1 MTDATYPKFRWF
13 ILISFVIVTAST
25 SLSMIAPAPMV
36 PEMAKTMGIDLGEA
50 TAAAMMTFNLFMG
63 VFAFVGG
70 FFLDKIGVFRMWL
83 MCLVLVGAGS
93 LLMPVIGNAVPGLVF
108 CRILHAAGT
117 GPIMA
122 SIAIVSAQY
131 FKYNER
137 TYVAAFQG
145 FAVSFGIAIGLMFSP
160 KMLGIVGDWK
170 SALAWTAIFPA
181 IGMVFGLITILGH
194 KPLAPQGVVPKTD
207 DDVLFSPDFKK
218 ALLYITVYVLAL
230 MGLIDSWCQQTY
242 NAMMP
247 GFYSADF
254 PVGLGFGALGSVKL
268 TWASFAMMAGT
279 LVAPVVT
286 ENVFKGNPK
295 PTVFIG
301 LGIAGAMILTV
312 QKLTPQS
319 SDFMLIVIPCL
330 VLFFS
335 SFVNPTIFGYVA
347 KHYPAGVAGRLG
359 GFIMFFFVFGA
370 TFGQGISSYMLS
382 KTGFYWAPMFLLA
395 IVTFIGA
402 VVVLFLRPPKGFE
415 ALNLINTKMENN
427 Q

>member
-1 MTDATYPKFRWF
+1 MTDAVYPKFRWF
-13 ILISFVIVTAST
+13 ILLSYVIVTAAT

-70 FFLDKIGVFRMWL
+70 FFLDKVGVFRMWII
-83 MCLVLVGAGS
+83 CLVIIGSGS
-93 LLMPVIGNAVPGLVF
+93 LLMPVIGNSIPGLVA

-122 SIAIVSAQY
+122 SIAMVSARY
-131 FKYNER
+131 FKYKER

-145 FAVSFGIAIGLMFSP
+145 VAVSFGIAIGLMFSP
-160 KMLGIVGDWK
+160 KMLSIVGDWK
-170 SALAWTAIFPA
+170 PALAWTAIFPA
-181 IGMVFGLITILGH
+181 LGIIFGLIVLMGP
-194 KPLAPQGVVPKTD
+194 KPPAVQSAGPATD
-207 DDVLFSPDFKK
+207 DTVLFSPDFKK
-218 ALLYITVYVLAL
+218 ALCYITVYLLAL

-247 GFYSADF
+247 GLYAAPP
-254 PVGLGFGALGSVKL
+254 PVGLGFGAMGSVKL
-268 TWASFAMMAGT
+268 TWASFAMMAGA
-279 LVAPVVT
+279 LAAPVVT
-286 ENVFKGNPK
+286 ENIFKGNPK

-312 QKLTPQS
+312 QKLTPQTG
-319 SDFMLIVIPCL
+319 DLILIGVPCL

-347 KHYPAGVAGRLG
+347 KHYPSGVAGRLG

-370 TFGQGISSYMLS
+370 TFGQGISSYLLS
-382 KTGFYWAPMFLLA
+382 KTGFYWKPMLLLA
-395 IVTFIGA
+395 VVTFIGA
-402 VVVLFLRPPKGFE
+402 IVVLFLRPPKGFE
-415 ALNLINTKMENN
+415 ALNLDGSKKSPAN
-427 Q
+427 